1 MEFVKVEGGMQIGHP
16 LEIVCGST
24 NTGQS
29 MINIIVEESRLV
41 NARPTTS
48 DFEHDVLVE
57 IVEYIMNTPSTLGM
71 DMRDAIKQ
79 YWNERLN

>member
-1 MEFVKVEGGMQIGHP
+1 MEFVKVEGGMQIGQP
-16 LEIVCGST
+16 LVIVGGST
-24 NTGQS
+24 NTGKS
-29 MINIIVEESRLV
+29 MINTIVEESRLV

-48 DFEHDVLVE
+48 AFEHDVLCD
-57 IVEYIMNTPSTLGM
+57 IVEYIMNTPSTRGM

>member
-1 MEFVKVEGGMQIGHP
+1 MEFVKVEDGMQIGQP
-16 LEIVCGST
+16 LTIIGGST
-24 NTGQS
+24 KPGQS

-48 DFEHDVLVE
+48 AFEYEVLQE
-57 IVEYIMNTPSTLGM
+57 IVEYIMNTPSTQGM

-79 YWNERLN
+79 FWKERLN

>member
-1 MEFVKVEGGMQIGHP
+1 MEFVKVEGGMQIGQS
-16 LEIVCGST
+16 LVIVGGST
-24 NTGQS
+24 NTGKS
-29 MINIIVEESRLV
+29 MINTIVEESRLV

-48 DFEHDVLVE
+48 AFEHDVLCD
-57 IVEYIMNTPSTLGM
+57 IVEYIMNTPSTRGM

>member
-1 MEFVKVEGGMQIGHP
+1 MEFVKVEDGMQIGQP
-16 LEIVCGST
+16 ITFTGGST
-24 NTGQS
+24 KSGQS

-48 DFEHDVLVE
+48 SFEYEVLHE
-57 IVEYIMNTPSTLGM
+57 IVEYIMNTPSTQGM

-79 YWNERLN
+79 FWNERLN

>member
-1 MEFVKVEGGMQIGHP
+1 MEFVKVEGGMQIGQP
-16 LEIVCGST
+16 LVIVGGST
-24 NTGQS
+24 NTGKS
-29 MINIIVEESRLV
+29 MINTIVEESRLV

-48 DFEHDVLVE
+48 AFEHDVLCD
-57 IVEYIMNTPSTLGM
+57 IVEYIMNTPSSRGM